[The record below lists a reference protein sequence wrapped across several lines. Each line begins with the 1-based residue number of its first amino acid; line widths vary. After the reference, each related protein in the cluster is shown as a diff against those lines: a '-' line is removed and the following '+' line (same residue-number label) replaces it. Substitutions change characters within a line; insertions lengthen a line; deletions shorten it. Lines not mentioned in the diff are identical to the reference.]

1 MIMVIYLWRKA
12 RYGSPNDHQTKLMSL
27 YVNSSSQSIKNS
39 QRFDHTFYKTLAI
52 YIEDNHKCFQ

>member
-1 MIMVIYLWRKA
+1 MEK
-12 RYGSPNDHQTKLMSL
+12 GSPNNHQTKLMSL